1 MLCFFH
7 LIQFGIFFSFII
19 LIEKI
24 GQPPAYQCPKN
35 CENEVN
41 FIGNAMG
48 TPDAFLQTYFSKF
61 TQMKKRQLFY

>member
-1 MLCFFH
+1 MANHPHISVL
-7 LIQFGIFFSFII
+7 
-19 LIEKI
+19 
-24 GQPPAYQCPKN
+24 KN
-35 CENEVN
+35 CQNEVN